1 MQFLRVLFGDL
12 RVAFHGVG
20 ADRRWFWAAL
30 PWTVLSKLGAGVGSA
45 ARRPVAAVAA

>member
-12 RVAFHGVG
+12 RVAFHGAG

-30 PWTVLSKLGAGVGSA
+30 PWTVLSKLGAGVGQRRG
-45 ARRPVAAVAA
+45 ARRRAAA